1 MLRVVDDDCETF
13 DRDPCRDRR
22 RHRLGVEGLIMDGVT
37 LSAVIVFAIV
47 ALAAHYLATHYG
59 PLAQG

>member
-1 MLRVVDDDCETF
+1 MVADDRKTL
-13 DRDPCRDRR
+13 DRGPCRYRR
-22 RHRLGVEGLIMDGVT
+22 RHRLGVEGLMMDGVT